1 MKHLTPYRQ
10 NETSLSPMRG
20 RGMVYGGGMMS
31 ENSTE
36 IFQVEVHQTCI
47 IVLVFLCKETEFV
60 TLVEPRCCSE
70 RIYCNKAT
78 TCSISMSK
86 YVLYTIQY
94 ESAYSLAGI
103 LFVYSQT
110 SHFNGGIMIPLF
122 AERYLTIDAIT
133 HALICLIKTNDI
145 VQQTIIGYD
154 VTILRINKEIGDSK
168 VFCLII
174 FRFIQQKF
182 VQVAFST
189 LERSKICLGCQYP
202 NRYIGEVHLNKGQS
216 GELCLN
222 ISYACRALSFSSS
235 DTGDGWSMCQRKRSA
250 SLPVSTG
257 VSLIGLAIIN
267 LYLVSAANLRI
278 ISE

>member
-1 MKHLTPYRQ
+1 MPNIPPVCTVCGKEILGWVRNNNKHILMKHLTPYRQ
-10 NETSLSPMRG
+10 NETSLSPVRG

-36 IFQVEVHQTCI
+36 IF
-47 IVLVFLCKETEFV
+47 
-60 TLVEPRCCSE
+60 
-70 RIYCNKAT
+70 
-78 TCSISMSK
+78 
-86 YVLYTIQY
+86 
-94 ESAYSLAGI
+94 
-103 LFVYSQT
+103 
-110 SHFNGGIMIPLF
+110 
-122 AERYLTIDAIT
+122 
-133 HALICLIKTNDI
+133 
-145 VQQTIIGYD
+145 
-154 VTILRINKEIGDSK
+154 
-168 VFCLII
+168 
-174 FRFIQQKF
+174 
-182 VQVAFST
+182 QVAFST

-235 DTGDGWSMCQRKRSA
+235 DTGDGWFMCQRKRSA

>member
-10 NETSLSPMRG
+10 NETSLSPVRG

-36 IFQVEVHQTCI
+36 IF
-47 IVLVFLCKETEFV
+47 
-60 TLVEPRCCSE
+60 
-70 RIYCNKAT
+70 
-78 TCSISMSK
+78 
-86 YVLYTIQY
+86 
-94 ESAYSLAGI
+94 
-103 LFVYSQT
+103 
-110 SHFNGGIMIPLF
+110 
-122 AERYLTIDAIT
+122 
-133 HALICLIKTNDI
+133 
-145 VQQTIIGYD
+145 
-154 VTILRINKEIGDSK
+154 
-168 VFCLII
+168 
-174 FRFIQQKF
+174 
-182 VQVAFST
+182 QVAFST

-235 DTGDGWSMCQRKRSA
+235 DTGDGWFMCQRKRSA

>member
-10 NETSLSPMRG
+10 NETSLSPVRG

-36 IFQVEVHQTCI
+36 IF
-47 IVLVFLCKETEFV
+47 
-60 TLVEPRCCSE
+60 
-70 RIYCNKAT
+70 
-78 TCSISMSK
+78 
-86 YVLYTIQY
+86 
-94 ESAYSLAGI
+94 
-103 LFVYSQT
+103 
-110 SHFNGGIMIPLF
+110 
-122 AERYLTIDAIT
+122 
-133 HALICLIKTNDI
+133 
-145 VQQTIIGYD
+145 
-154 VTILRINKEIGDSK
+154 
-168 VFCLII
+168 
-174 FRFIQQKF
+174 
-182 VQVAFST
+182 QVAFST

>member
-1 MKHLTPYRQ
+1 MKHLTPYRK
-10 NETSLSPMRG
+10 NERSLSPAKG

-36 IFQVEVHQTCI
+36 IF
-47 IVLVFLCKETEFV
+47 
-60 TLVEPRCCSE
+60 
-70 RIYCNKAT
+70 
-78 TCSISMSK
+78 
-86 YVLYTIQY
+86 
-94 ESAYSLAGI
+94 
-103 LFVYSQT
+103 
-110 SHFNGGIMIPLF
+110 
-122 AERYLTIDAIT
+122 
-133 HALICLIKTNDI
+133 
-145 VQQTIIGYD
+145 
-154 VTILRINKEIGDSK
+154 
-168 VFCLII
+168 
-174 FRFIQQKF
+174 
-182 VQVAFST
+182 QVAFST

-216 GELCLN
+216 GEFCLN

>member
-1 MKHLTPYRQ
+1 MVYDKEMKHLTPYRQ
-10 NETSLSPMRG
+10 NETSLSPVMG

-36 IFQVEVHQTCI
+36 IFQVV
-47 IVLVFLCKETEFV
+47 
-60 TLVEPRCCSE
+60 
-70 RIYCNKAT
+70 
-78 TCSISMSK
+78 
-86 YVLYTIQY
+86 
-94 ESAYSLAGI
+94 
-103 LFVYSQT
+103 
-110 SHFNGGIMIPLF
+110 
-122 AERYLTIDAIT
+122 
-133 HALICLIKTNDI
+133 
-145 VQQTIIGYD
+145 
-154 VTILRINKEIGDSK
+154 
-168 VFCLII
+168 
-174 FRFIQQKF
+174 
-182 VQVAFST
+182 FST

-250 SLPVSTG
+250 SLPVSIG

-267 LYLVSAANLRI
+267 LYLVSATNLRI

>member
-1 MKHLTPYRQ
+1 MIHLTPYRQ
-10 NETSLSPMRG
+10 NETSLSPVRG

-36 IFQVEVHQTCI
+36 IF
-47 IVLVFLCKETEFV
+47 
-60 TLVEPRCCSE
+60 
-70 RIYCNKAT
+70 
-78 TCSISMSK
+78 
-86 YVLYTIQY
+86 
-94 ESAYSLAGI
+94 
-103 LFVYSQT
+103 
-110 SHFNGGIMIPLF
+110 
-122 AERYLTIDAIT
+122 
-133 HALICLIKTNDI
+133 
-145 VQQTIIGYD
+145 
-154 VTILRINKEIGDSK
+154 
-168 VFCLII
+168 
-174 FRFIQQKF
+174 
-182 VQVAFST
+182 QVAFST

-267 LYLVSAANLRI
+267 LYLVSAADLRI

>member
-10 NETSLSPMRG
+10 NETSLSPVRG
-20 RGMVYGGGMMS
+20 RRMVYGGGMMS

-60 TLVEPRCCSE
+60 TLVESRCCSE
-70 RIYCNKAT
+70 RI
-78 TCSISMSK
+78 I
-86 YVLYTIQY
+86 
-94 ESAYSLAGI
+94 
-103 LFVYSQT
+103 
-110 SHFNGGIMIPLF
+110 GG
-122 AERYLTIDAIT
+122 
-133 HALICLIKTNDI
+133 
-145 VQQTIIGYD
+145 
-154 VTILRINKEIGDSK
+154 
-168 VFCLII
+168 
-174 FRFIQQKF
+174 
-182 VQVAFST
+182 
-189 LERSKICLGCQYP
+189 
-202 NRYIGEVHLNKGQS
+202 VHLNKGQS
-216 GELCLN
+216 GEFCLN

>member
-10 NETSLSPMRG
+10 NETSLSPVRG

-36 IFQVEVHQTCI
+36 IF
-47 IVLVFLCKETEFV
+47 
-60 TLVEPRCCSE
+60 
-70 RIYCNKAT
+70 
-78 TCSISMSK
+78 
-86 YVLYTIQY
+86 
-94 ESAYSLAGI
+94 
-103 LFVYSQT
+103 
-110 SHFNGGIMIPLF
+110 
-122 AERYLTIDAIT
+122 
-133 HALICLIKTNDI
+133 
-145 VQQTIIGYD
+145 
-154 VTILRINKEIGDSK
+154 
-168 VFCLII
+168 
-174 FRFIQQKF
+174 
-182 VQVAFST
+182 QVAFST

-216 GELCLN
+216 GEFCLN